1 MDCSGKKCVSEEN
14 GEKMAVILSG
24 GGAYG
29 AYEVG
34 VMRALLGG
42 EMKGTGYTPLD
53 PQIFTGTSVGS
64 FNASIMVSQPG
75 VSPRAATARLE
86 QIWLN
91 EIAEGVNGCGNGVF
105 RFRANPLRYLDYD
118 CFANP
123 LDPIVESERDAL
135 FLGRSFLTRSL
146 NFLATRGAVV
156 NRALQFIDAS
166 AFISVEPFREMLD
179 RTIDS
184 NAIRNSD
191 KILRVVATNWE
202 NGWVKTFENK
212 DVAHEEF
219 GPLMIMASA
228 AIPGIF
234 PPVRI
239 DDDYYVDGG
248 AVMNTPLN
256 CAIDAGANT
265 LFVIYLDPDV
275 GNIPLHRL
283 MNTVDTIDRVYTIM
297 LATKIN
303 EDVETA
309 AWINAGLTV
318 LQRVD
323 ELGSAES
330 LSKEEITA
338 FIRVAGKIAT
348 RIKQG
353 RAYRKL
359 TIHRFHPR
367 DDLGGPLG
375 MLDFSREAIVRLIAR
390 GFEDAVYH
398 DCYES
403 KCVFPDAAPPIPEFM
418 GTAWLQTAL

>member
-1 MDCSGKKCVSEEN
+1 MGRGGKERVSEEN
-14 GEKMAVILSG
+14 GEKMAVVLSG

-34 VMRALLGG
+34 VMKALLGG
-42 EMKGTGYTPLD
+42 EMKGAGYRPLD
-53 PQIFTGTSVGS
+53 PEIFTGTSVGS
-64 FNASIMVSQPG
+64 FNASLMVAQPG
-75 VSPRAATARLE
+75 VPGGVATSRVE

-91 EIAEGVNGCGNGVF
+91 DVAEGIDGCGNGVF
-105 RFRANPLRYLDYD
+105 RFRGNPLQYLDYE
-118 CFANP
+118 CVANP
-123 LDPIVESERDAL
+123 ANAIVESNRDAL
-135 FLGRSFLTRSL
+135 FLARGFLTRGL
-146 NFLATRGAVV
+146 NFLATQGSFV
-156 NRALQFIDAS
+156 NRVLQFIDAS
-166 AFISVEPFREMLD
+166 AFISVEPFRDMLR
-179 RTIDS
+179 RTIRS
-184 NAIRNSD
+184 EALRNSE
-191 KILRVVATNWE
+191 KILRVVATNWVTGE
-202 NGWVKTFENK
+202 VKTFENEHI
-212 DVAHEEF
+212 ANEEF

-239 DDDYYVDGG
+239 GDDFYVDGG

-256 CAIDAGANT
+256 CAIKAGATT

-275 GNIPLHRL
+275 GNIPLQRL
-283 MNTVDTIDRVYTIM
+283 MNTIDTIDRVYTIM

-318 LQRVD
+318 LQQVD
-323 ELGSAES
+323 QLRTAAN
-330 LSKEEITA
+330 LSREEITA
-338 FIRVAGKIAT
+338 FIRVAAQIAT
-348 RIKQG
+348 RLKEG

-403 KCVFPDAAPPIPEFM
+403 KCVFPDAAPPTPEYM